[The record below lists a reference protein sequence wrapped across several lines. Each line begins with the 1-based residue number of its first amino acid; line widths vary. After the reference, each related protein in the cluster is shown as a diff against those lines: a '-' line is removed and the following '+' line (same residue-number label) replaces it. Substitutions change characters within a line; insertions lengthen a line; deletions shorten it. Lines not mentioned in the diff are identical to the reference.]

1 MWFSSTRKLMA
12 LQAYVSAMPRGQRL
26 ASEYVYLILAWSP
39 VWSGLGLDCSHCF
52 QVQAVLDMSVM
63 LITV

>member
-1 MWFSSTRKLMA
+1 MA

-26 ASEYVYLILAWSP
+26 ASEYVYLIPARSP
-39 VWSGLGLDCSHCF
+39 VWSRLGLHCSHCF
-52 QVQAVLDMSVM
+52 EAQAVLDMSVL

>member
-1 MWFSSTRKLMA
+1 MA